1 MITNNI
7 LKKKILD
14 NAIHGALVKN
24 DNTLK
29 PVNIDSVNTDIPFEV
44 PYNWKWCYIKSIAK
58 CKTGNSINETEKR
71 KNYSNMDCDGL
82 FYIGTKDIEQNNYIN
97 YTNGIKIPNESISKF
112 KIAKKD
118 SSLICIEGGSAGK
131 KVGFVNQDVCY
142 VNKLCNIY
150 SEVINNKYIYYFLQS
165 AFFINEFDSKKNGI
179 IGGVSVKNF
188 EQLLIPIPPLEEQK
202 RIVEEIDVLID
213 LIDKKEK
220 NDIEKDKLKE
230 VLKIK
235 ILDNAIHGNLVEKH
249 TELNAKKFVEEL
261 KQAKDEY
268 IINNKL
274 SKSKDSNTKN
284 ELFDIPNHWCWTTL
298 GDICFVTKLAGFEY
312 TKYVAKDLSSTG
324 EVPVVRAQNI
334 KPNLFVDNCQEF
346 ISNDLSQKLYRCA
359 LDSKCVLMTFI
370 GAGIGEVCVFDK
382 EKRYHLAPNVAKIV
396 PGIDINKYIMYYLMS
411 KEGKKNIFDYK
422 KSTAQ
427 ASLSMETIRNV
438 VIPIP
443 PFVELKEI
451 VEKIESL
458 FQLIEQLY

>member
-1 MITNNI
+1 MIGNDV

-14 NAIHGALVKN
+14 SAIHGTLVKN
-24 DNTLK
+24 NLELK
-29 PVNIDSVNTDIPFEV
+29 PVDVVNVSCDVPFDIPE
-44 PYNWKWCYIKSIAK
+44 NWRWVKVSSVVDMVSGGTPSRSNKSYWED
-58 CKTGNSINETEKR
+58 GNIPFVK
-71 KNYSNMDCDGL
+71 
-82 FYIGTKDIEQNNYIN
+82 IGDM
-97 YTNGIKIPNESISKF
+97 
-112 KIAKKD
+112 
-118 SSLICIEGGSAGK
+118 
-131 KVGFVNQDVCY
+131 
-142 VNKLCNIY
+142 
-150 SEVINNKYIYYFLQS
+150 
-165 AFFINEFDSKKNGI
+165 SKKYVDSTQEFITKNGLKNSSAKLFEKGTILYSIFASIGVTSILNIQACTNQAILGVTPKSENI
-179 IGGVSVKNF
+179 ISNGYLYYILMGISDYLKSLGKGTSQMNINQKVLKES
-188 EQLLIPIPPLEEQK
+188 LIPIPPLEEQK
-202 RIVEEIDVLID
+202 RIVEEIDVLLD

-451 VEKIESL
+451 VEKVERL
-458 FQLIEQLY
+458 FELIEQL

>member
-1 MITNNI
+1 MIINNV

-14 NAIHGALVKN
+14 NAIHGSLVKN

-29 PVNIDSVNTDIPFEV
+29 PVNIDSANTDIPFEV
-44 PYNWKWCYIKSIAK
+44 PYNWKWCYIKSVAK

-165 AFFINEFDSKKNGI
+165 TFFINEFDSKKNGI

-202 RIVEEIDVLID
+202 RIVEEIDVLLD

-220 NDIEKDKLKE
+220 NDKEKDRLKNALKE
-230 VLKIK
+230 K
-235 ILDNAIHGNLVEKH
+235 ILENAIHGTLIKNNDMLEP
-249 TELNAKKFVEEL
+249 LNVEE
-261 KQAKDEY
+261 
-268 IINNKL
+268 I
-274 SKSKDSNTKN
+274 KN
-284 ELFDIPNHWCWTTL
+284 EVPFDIPSNWKWTFSKCITSNIQYGFTATSDDKGNCQML
-298 GDICFVTKLAGFEY
+298 RITDIQDNNVNWERVPKCIVPLNDIE
-312 TKYVAKDLSSTG
+312 KYCLHQNDIVVARTGGTVGKNFLISS
-324 EVPVVRAQNI
+324 I
-334 KPNLFVDNCQEF
+334 LDNCVFASYLIRLVPNEK
-346 ISNDLSQKLYRCA
+346 INSLYLKYYMDSNFYWKQIADK
-359 LDSKCVLMTFI
+359 SKGM
-370 GAGIGEVCVFDK
+370 
-382 EKRYHLAPNVAKIV
+382 
-396 PGIDINKYIMYYLMS
+396 
-411 KEGKKNIFDYK
+411 
-422 KSTAQ
+422 AQ
-427 ASLSMETIRNV
+427 ANVNGKSLSMLK
-438 VIPIP
+438 IPLP
-443 PFVELKEI
+443 PLEEQNRI

-458 FQLIEQLY
+458 FELIEQL